1 MTKDQYLLHDASAMG
16 NGKLMELTAE
26 MGMEGYGI
34 YWMLMEH
41 LRQQD
46 KYRSTIKRMKILA
59 RKSGVS
65 TPKLCKILC
74 DFGLFSVENELVSSP
89 GLDERMQSLDE
100 KRAKCQANGSMGGKA
115 KALKDSDGR
124 VSNPMAVKESKES
137 KVKESNNSII
147 IRDDNPVTPVTAATI
162 KSWKELVDDLAHEQA
177 WCEYMAMRSGL
188 GKERFVKQYPEIIAF
203 FKQHIIS
210 YGKENTIH
218 SLSDA
223 KNYFSNFIV
232 PGKPPHQKLLEHLN
246 KAQAQNPYRYEERNA
261 KGERSYCG
269 IVIPADAPP
278 RPSEK
283 ALWGKNGWE

>member
-100 KRAKCQANGSMGGKA
+100 KRAKCAEGARKTNEA
-115 KALKDSDGR
+115 KKLKQSTDTSR
-124 VSNPMAVKESKES
+124 PAHAVKESKES

-147 IRDDNPVTPVTAATI
+147 IKDDNPVTPVTAAAI
-162 KSWKELVDDLAHEQA
+162 KSWEELVDDLSHEQA

-232 PGKPPHQKLLEHLN
+232 PGKPPHQQLLEKLN
-246 KAQAQNPYRYEERNA
+246 KAKEKDPYRFEERNA

>member
-1 MTKDQYLLHDASAMG
+1 MITGNYVPHGTNSMG
-16 NGKLMELTAE
+16 NGKIMELVAE
-26 MGMEGYGI
+26 HGMEGYGI

-41 LRQQD
+41 LQQQD
-46 KYRSTIKRMKILA
+46 GNRSSIKVMRILG
-59 RKSGVS
+59 RNMGVS
-65 TPKLCKILC
+65 YQKIDSILRN
-74 DFGLFSVENELVSSP
+74 FGLFRIEHEQVMASAQGEHKVGIEGAQNYNTLKVN
-89 GLDERMQSLDE
+89 DEQSYISK
-100 KRAKCQANGSMGGKA
+100 KRPSMNTTITTT
-115 KALKDSDGR
+115 D
-124 VSNPMAVKESKES
+124 NNIIN
-137 KVKESNNSII
+137 NNSNSSKNTKIQ
-147 IRDDNPVTPVTAATI
+147 
-162 KSWKELVDDLAHEQA
+162 SWETSVDALAHEQA

-232 PGKPPHQKLLEHLN
+232 PGKPPHQQLLEKLN
-246 KAQAQNPYRYEERNA
+246 KAKEKDPYRFEERNA

-269 IVIPADAPP
+269 IVIPTDAPP
-278 RPSEK
+278 RPNEK